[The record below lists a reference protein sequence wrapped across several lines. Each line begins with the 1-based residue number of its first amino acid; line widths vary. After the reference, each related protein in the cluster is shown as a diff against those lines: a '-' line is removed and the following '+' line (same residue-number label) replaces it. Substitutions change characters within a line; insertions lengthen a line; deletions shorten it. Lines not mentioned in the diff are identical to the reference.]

1 MKEIK
6 LSSIICDIL
15 LDLISET
22 VLSEDKVSEKEFMI
36 FDSARNYGIEYRKI
50 KQIVSRA
57 IKLGRFLHVMY
68 DIEVNLKVLKVISD
82 LMRSSRSLKPRPGAV
97 VILGYLHKQIDFDKY
112 DNASSKMLYN
122 VLCDFMEK
130 LNKVD
135 SNYY

>member
-1 MKEIK
+1 MNEIK

-82 LMRSSRSLKPRPGAV
+82 LMRSSRSLKPGPGAV
-97 VILGYLHKQIDFDKY
+97 IILGYLHKQIDSDKY